1 MKAKDCVETSAKTK
15 MQSKYIINP
24 MKALLLKIN
33 SEFCLT
39 KTRNNIRDEMTKTRI
54 KLVFIQKIDEIYG
67 KGGQEWNLK
76 DRPH

>member
-54 KLVFIQKIDEIYG
+54 KLVFIQKNRRNIRKRRARMEF
-67 KGGQEWNLK
+67 E
-76 DRPH
+76 R